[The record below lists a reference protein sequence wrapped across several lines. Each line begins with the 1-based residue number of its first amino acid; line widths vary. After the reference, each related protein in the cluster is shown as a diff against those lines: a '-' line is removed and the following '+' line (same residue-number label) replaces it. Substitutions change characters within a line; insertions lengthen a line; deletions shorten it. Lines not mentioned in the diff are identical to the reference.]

1 MLKLRLGSVQ
11 IEAMLELLQQHEKV
25 ESSEQSRI
33 ASLQEETNRI
43 LLANSAQHMS
53 QAQFRKLAEKRL
65 YRHDAKEFHLSN
77 KAELVKAKRYLQSC
91 GYEPDLL
98 NHWTDG
104 SYQAVSDVG
113 RSDTTKSN
121 AATSP
126 LQTPTFQRGGL
137 GALHNQSLTGQK
149 LSQNSTK
156 PAEKFFTKPAEKF
169 STKPAEKFST
179 KPAGKL
185 NQLDPI
191 RQTTRTSASPY
202 DLTLRWPGSHLQSST
217 NQLNASDIPS
227 YLLPDQPE
235 IPSYLLPDQPEI
247 PSYLLPDE
255 PEIPSYL
262 LPDQLEIPQTLHITP
277 LTNHPLPTNKA
288 LCTSPSSTT
297 RLQDMEQSV
306 LNQPTMAEPVT
317 GSKPQVEAKQA
328 VNSHHMSEMISPVI
342 QQDVLLDTKLAIPK
356 HTNIPIL
363 NDSTCTP
370 PFQENPAN
378 DTPNPPQGN
387 TDKSTST
394 KARGFVEGRKLSLH
408 KKTRMLAAL
417 DSSPEFIDASER
429 VLQSARSS
437 PTPKPDVS
445 VRSGRKRR
453 PRQMHGDGN
462 GTLN

>member
-11 IEAMLELLQQHEKV
+11 VEAMLELLQQHEKV

-43 LLANSAQHMS
+43 LLADSAQHMS
-53 QAQFRKLAEKRL
+53 QAQFRELAEKHI
-65 YRHDAKEFHLSN
+65 YSHDAEEFYLSN
-77 KAELVKAKRYLQSC
+77 KAELVKAKWYLQSC

-113 RSDTTKSN
+113 RSDTAKSIV
-121 AATSP
+121 ATSQ

-137 GALHNQSLTGQK
+137 GALHNQGLTGQQ

-156 PAEKFFTKPAEKF
+156 PAEKLK
-169 STKPAEKFST
+169 
-179 KPAGKL
+179 
-185 NQLDPI
+185 QLDPI

-202 DLTLRWPGSHLQSST
+202 DLTTCWPGSHLQSST
-217 NQLNASDIPS
+217 NQLNASDLPS
-227 YLLPDQPE
+227 YLLPN
-235 IPSYLLPDQPEI
+235 
-247 PSYLLPDE
+247 
-255 PEIPSYL
+255 
-262 LPDQLEIPQTLHITP
+262 QLEIPQSLHITP
-277 LTNHPLPTNKA
+277 LKNHPLPTNKA

-297 RLQDMEQSV
+297 RLQGTEQSV
-306 LNQPTMAEPVT
+306 LNQTAMTESVT
-317 GSKPQVEAKQA
+317 GSKPQVEAKQT
-328 VNSHHMSEMISPVI
+328 VNSHTMSEIISPVI

-356 HTNIPIL
+356 QSNIPIL

-370 PFQENPAN
+370 PFQENPTN
-378 DTPNPPQGN
+378 DTPNPPPGN
-387 TDKSTST
+387 TDKSTNT
-394 KARGFVEGRKLSLH
+394 KARGLVEGRKTGLH
-408 KKTRMLAAL
+408 KKPRMLAAL

-429 VLQSARSS
+429 VIQTARSS

-453 PRQMHGDGN
+453 ATQKHGDGN
-462 GTLN
+462 GALN